1 MNNSIK
7 HENLPYLLVLLII
20 GVLYFFIEWNSTP
33 TLSDDVLYHFQFSYD
48 ENAAPLPINNLSDL
62 LHSQWVHYNMLNG
75 RLANLL
81 APVMYILP
89 LNVLHVINTLLFILL
104 IHFSMKAIVA
114 ENINP
119 APLAA
124 ICFSVIFLFMSGFKS
139 AMVWSEGSFNYLWVL
154 TANIALFLYVRR
166 IRTEPLSWRHCLLAP
181 LALAAGWGHEALSL
195 PLSVGIAVYTLQ
207 NYRAVKR
214 SAALPYFVF
223 YIMGLLLCLASPGI
237 RERLDS
243 DTTIFSR
250 LVNGSVAMLLV
261 ARVFWLLLI
270 AAAFAWRKK
279 VFSRKVLFD
288 NAWLM
293 ATLLSAYGI
302 VFLSGTAIERVAF
315 HADFIALLCL
325 LCLCDRLFSNAYIR
339 ISAIVLSAVSLI
351 VYVPALAM
359 CYGAKLD
366 YLYAER
372 QMRQPGVTLIKT
384 RQYIPRNYIE
394 RTICE
399 RYVFPFAEYGFY
411 QSYMGFN
418 ANDINIRCEARL
430 YGKPS
435 LTFLPEDVVDNIE
448 KDSLAYSDFKADESK
463 KLIIKR
469 IGKGKKVEGVEF
481 VLRKENID
489 SLHIWQRQ
497 VAYKGNSYTLD
508 DNHWA
513 VINVHNGSYL
523 VLTMPLT
530 NIKRRIKY
538 IRIL

>member
-1 MNNSIK
+1 MNKSIK
-7 HENLPYLLVLLII
+7 HENLPYLLALLII

-48 ENAAPLPINNLSDL
+48 ENAAPLPINNLSEL
-62 LHSQWVHYNMLNG
+62 LHSQWVHYNILNG

-81 APVMYILP
+81 APVMYLLP
-89 LNVLHVINTLLFILL
+89 INVLHVINTLLFILL
-104 IHFSMKAIVA
+104 IHFSMEAIYA
-114 ENINP
+114 EKFNSVP
-119 APLAA
+119 MAA
-124 ICFSVIFLFMSGFKS
+124 ICFSIIFLFMSGFRS

-166 IRTEPLSWRHCLLAP
+166 IINLPLSWRYCLLAP
-181 LALAAGWGHEALSL
+181 LALFAGWGHEALSL
-195 PLSVGIAVYTLQ
+195 PLCVGMVVYTLQ
-207 NYRAVKR
+207 NYRDVKR
-214 SAALPYFVF
+214 SAVLPYFIF
-223 YIMGLLLCLASPGI
+223 YLIGLLLCLASPGI

-270 AAAFAWRKK
+270 AMVFAWRKK
-279 VFSRKVLFD
+279 VFSRKVLFN
-288 NAWLM
+288 NAWLI

-325 LCLCDRLFSNAYIR
+325 LYLCDRLFSNTYIR

-359 CYGAKLD
+359 CRGAKLD
-366 YLYAER
+366 YLYADS
-372 QMRQPGVTLIKT
+372 QMRQSGVTLIKT
-384 RQYIPRNYIE
+384 RQYSPRNSIDKSIY
-394 RTICE
+394 E

-411 QSYMGFN
+411 QPYMGFN

-435 LTFLPEDVVDNIE
+435 LTFLPEDVVAQIE
-448 KDSLAYSDFKADESK
+448 KDSLAYSEFKADKSK

-469 IGKGKKVEGVEF
+469 IRKGLKVKGVEF
-481 VLRKENID
+481 ILRKENLN
-489 SLHIWQRQ
+489 SLYIWQRL
-497 VAYKGNSYTLD
+497 VAYKSDAYWLD
-508 DNHWA
+508 DRRWA
-513 VINVHNGSYL
+513 VISVHDRTYL

>member
-1 MNNSIK
+1 MNKSIK
-7 HENLPYLLVLLII
+7 HENLPYLLALLII

-48 ENAAPLPINNLSDL
+48 ENAAPLPINNLSEL
-62 LHSQWVHYNMLNG
+62 LHSQWVHYNILNG

-81 APVMYILP
+81 APVMYLLP
-89 LNVLHVINTLLFILL
+89 INVLHVINTLLFILL
-104 IHFSMKAIVA
+104 IHFSMEAIYA
-114 ENINP
+114 EKFNSVP
-119 APLAA
+119 MAA
-124 ICFSVIFLFMSGFKS
+124 ICFSIIFLFMSGFRS

-166 IRTEPLSWRHCLLAP
+166 IINLPLSWRYCLLAP
-181 LALAAGWGHEALSL
+181 LALFAGWGHEALSL
-195 PLSVGIAVYTLQ
+195 PLCVGMVVYTLQ
-207 NYRAVKR
+207 NYRDVKR
-214 SAALPYFVF
+214 SAVLPYFIF
-223 YIMGLLLCLASPGI
+223 YLIGLLLCLASPGI

-270 AAAFAWRKK
+270 AMVFAWRKK
-279 VFSRKVLFD
+279 VFSRKVLFN
-288 NAWLM
+288 NAWLI

-325 LCLCDRLFSNAYIR
+325 LYLCDRLFSNTYIR

-359 CYGAKLD
+359 CRGAKLD
-366 YLYAER
+366 YLYADS
-372 QMRQPGVTLIKT
+372 QMRQSGVTLIKT
-384 RQYIPRNYIE
+384 RQYSPRNSIDKSIY
-394 RTICE
+394 E

-411 QSYMGFN
+411 QPYMGFN

-435 LTFLPEDVVDNIE
+435 LTFLPEDVVAQIE
-448 KDSLAYSDFKADESK
+448 KDSLAYSEFKADKSK

-469 IGKGKKVEGVEF
+469 IRKGQKVKGVEF
-481 VLRKENID
+481 ILRKENLN
-489 SLHIWQRQ
+489 SLYIWQRL
-497 VAYKGNSYTLD
+497 VAYKSDAYRLD
-508 DNHWA
+508 DRRWA
-513 VINVHNGSYL
+513 VISVHDRTYL